1 MFVVQLW
8 INYLIQ
14 LKVLARAKID
24 EAEDVVKKSDYS
36 LLKSEDTAERTE
48 FNMLS
53 ALTDESSDFINQPIF

>member
-1 MFVVQLW
+1 M
-8 INYLIQ
+8 
-14 LKVLARAKID
+14 ARAKID

-48 FNMLS
+48 FNTLS